1 VGGDKEL
8 IDRLLAEYKGPE
20 EIIGLLTQLLKAM
33 VERASQAELT
43 RYLYYDQPFPGQNN
57 RRKRRNSKGLK
68 SEPGGG
74 PAGGVRGAARPAG
87 KFRVESGTQ
96 RGDSICSL

>member
-43 RYLYYDQPFPGQNN
+43 RYL
-57 RRKRRNSKGLK
+57 
-68 SEPGGG
+68 
-74 PAGGVRGAARPAG
+74 
-87 KFRVESGTQ
+87 
-96 RGDSICSL
+96 